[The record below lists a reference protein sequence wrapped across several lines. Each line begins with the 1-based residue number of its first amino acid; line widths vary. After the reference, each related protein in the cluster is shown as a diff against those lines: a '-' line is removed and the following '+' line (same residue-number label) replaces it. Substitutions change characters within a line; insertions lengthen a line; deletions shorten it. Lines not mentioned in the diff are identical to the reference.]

1 VPRWRPTAR
10 RALNGRPRRSKRGSE
25 GYAVCRAQAR
35 QDTYDVKDEMHTED
49 LPANRKALN
58 VLLGGEGVVIGLG
71 LLLVCWYPLVDRG
84 AFRIGFFVGLAAF
97 AAILFGPGGRWDS
110 RSHPVLFPS
119 FLSFKAL
126 LVHAMFLAMTPHLL
140 LLESGI
146 AGYRGFS
153 SWMRYASLVLA
164 LLGTFGLL
172 AAFVLPR
179 WLRRHPSLPTK

>member
-1 VPRWRPTAR
+1 M
-10 RALNGRPRRSKRGSE
+10 E
-25 GYAVCRAQAR
+25 
-35 QDTYDVKDEMHTED
+35 HTEK
-49 LPANRKALN
+49 LAANNNALN
-58 VLLGGEGVVIGLG
+58 VLLASEAVAIGLG
-71 LLLVCWYPLVDRG
+71 LLLVCWYPLNDRG
-84 AFRIGFFVGLAAF
+84 AFRIGFFLGLAAF
-97 AAILFGPGGRWDS
+97 AAILFGPRGQWDS

-119 FLSFKAL
+119 FLSFKAS
-126 LVHAMFLAMTPHLL
+126 LVHAMFLAMTAHLL

-179 WLRRHPSLPTK
+179 WLRRHQSLPSR